1 MPYKI
6 NFNEK
11 FFEVIVSGKITLDD
25 YRSFFKDLTIHENW
39 KENLKVLFDF
49 RHVDW
54 NNLLSYSGMESIA
67 GIIYKFKD
75 ELGNAKIAAVFSDE
89 KILPYSD
96 IEESIR
102 KYHNHH
108 LITLDTTSYGK
119 AVKWLENQK

>member
-89 KILPYSD
+89 NILPYSD

-108 LITLDTTSYGK
+108 LITLDTTSYEE
-119 AVKWLENQK
+119 AVKWLEN